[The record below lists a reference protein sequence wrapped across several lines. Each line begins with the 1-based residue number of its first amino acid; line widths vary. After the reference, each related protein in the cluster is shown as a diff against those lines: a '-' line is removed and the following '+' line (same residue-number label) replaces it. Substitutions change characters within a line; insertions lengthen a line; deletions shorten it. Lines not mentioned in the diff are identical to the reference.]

1 MNFKLGPRTFS
12 IPSARLPK
20 FNVPQLRFMAALHIP
35 FPKRLQFGSARV
47 GLISL
52 GVVAIGFAGTLFLVI
67 AGTTSEKLWP
77 ETGAVYSL
85 PNTVG
90 EALPPDPETPSEI
103 SHTLIVNLADKT
115 RLDRLV
121 LRNLD
126 LGKESLSE
134 SFSVER
140 TTGVTGSLAY
150 LWIGSIVITGSS
162 APTLAWDNMEAGSIS
177 LAARVDGHTQEM
189 SVDST
194 IPVLIIDSDRGSGS
208 YTAENSVVDRV
219 VISIG
224 GTNGATIGELI
235 IDDVDAS
242 VGAWDWDYIKA
253 GSISMDATNSFGN
266 GTGINSA
273 SATFGSTIKARIV
286 TDNIVDT
293 PISVK

>member
-1 MNFKLGPRTFS
+1 M
-12 IPSARLPK
+12 
-20 FNVPQLRFMAALHIP
+20 
-35 FPKRLQFGSARV
+35 
-47 GLISL
+47 GLTSL
-52 GVVAIGFAGTLFLVI
+52 VVVAIGFAGTIFMVV
-67 AGTTSEKLWP
+67 AGTDSEMLWP

-90 EALPPDPETPSEI
+90 EPLPPDPETPDQVN
-103 SHTLIVNLADKT
+103 HTLIVNLADKS

-140 TTGVTGSLAY
+140 TSGATGSAAY
-150 LWIGSIVITGSS
+150 LWIGSIVITNSS

-194 IPVLIIDSDRGSGS
+194 IPLVIVDSDRGAGT

-219 VISIG
+219 VITMN
-224 GTNGATIGELI
+224 TNGASIGELI

-253 GSISMDATNSFGN
+253 GSITMDATNSIGN
-266 GTGINSA
+266 GTGINTS
-273 SATFGSTIKARIV
+273 SATWGSDIKARIV
-286 TDNIVDT
+286 TDNLVDT